1 MALALVSLRSLFLKK
16 EKKWLQ
22 SLWFSS
28 TTLKKDPTLLA
39 DFNYFCLGEGGG
51 GEYKRN
57 NNFFQI
63 LSDLDSFLNEV
74 SFSPHKFVSHFK
86 PYQEGGKNGI
96 RGAAAHCLWSSSI
109 TDL

>member
-1 MALALVSLRSLFLKK
+1 MFQKFFQNNGISFSFIKKYFL
-16 EKKWLQ
+16 E
-22 SLWFSS
+22 SS